1 MEDQIDQLADKI
13 IGAAAKKKTVP
24 GCEHARYLVGITGRA
39 GSGKTTVADRLT
51 RIINDKVVQRYGS
64 TGSLAKAISLDG
76 WHFSRARLDE
86 FEDPIEAHR
95 RRGSPETFDAKGYAA
110 FVAKLVQPTNTAL
123 EAPSF
128 SHTLKDPVEG
138 GIVIQPHEQI
148 ILLEGLYALFNES
161 PDWTEACEKLD
172 FKVLIKVSNSV
183 SGERLVQRHMR
194 SGICDD
200 PEEARQRVETNDA
213 PNSDRLMRHMIPPD
227 WVLESIEDSSMGCE
241 VP

>member
-1 MEDQIDQLADKI
+1 MRNDPAGYVGTSQ
-13 IGAAAKKKTVP
+13 
-24 GCEHARYLVGITGRA
+24 HARYLVGITGRA

-51 RIINDKVVQRYGS
+51 RSINDKLVQDDGS

-76 WHFSRARLDE
+76 CRATLDG

-110 FVAKLVQPTNTAL
+110 FVAKLVQPTVTTL

-138 GIVIQPHEQI
+138 GIMIQPHEEI

-161 PDWTEACEKLD
+161 PDWAEASKKLD
-172 FKVLIKVSNSV
+172 FKVLIEVSNSV
-183 SGERLVQRHMR
+183 SGERLVQRHLK

-200 PEEARQRVETNDA
+200 AEEARQRVETNDA
-213 PNSDRLMRHMIPPD
+213 PNSDRLMRHMITPD

-241 VP
+241 LP

>member
-1 MEDQIDQLADKI
+1 MNLWCLSYVETSESI
-13 IGAAAKKKTVP
+13 
-24 GCEHARYLVGITGRA
+24 RYLVGITGRA

-51 RIINDKVVQRYGS
+51 RRINEEVVRCNGS
-64 TGSLAKAISLDG
+64 TGSSAKAISLDG
-76 WHFSRARLDE
+76 CRAILDG

-110 FVAKLVQPTNTAL
+110 FVAQLVQPTNTAL

-138 GIVIQPHEQI
+138 GIVIQPDEQI

-161 PDWTEACEKLD
+161 PDWAEACKKLD
-172 FKVLIKVSNSV
+172 FKVLIEVSNSV

-200 PEEARQRVETNDA
+200 PAEARQRVETNDA
-213 PNSDRLMRHMIPPD
+213 PNSDRLMRHMITPD
-227 WVLESIEDSSMGCE
+227 WVLESIDDSSMESE